1 MIKTKKAIFIIA
13 IFIMLLCSKTILA
26 KDNNNKITF
35 NLNTQKS
42 TFEITN
48 LIEQKQ
54 SLENLNQN
62 KIQPGTSGYFDII
75 INSENYF
82 SNFNYKILF
91 SEEKDKPHNLNFIVD
106 NTPINKLEEINIEGC
121 AEQSTRQLVKRIYW
135 NWEYETKGENNQINE
150 NDEIDTLDSSKT
162 YEFKVTLYI
171 DKQLGSEQIGSLPRT
186 GIETISEFTILGIGI
201 IIFIVFFIFNKK
213 KKKKNVKNINN

>member
-1 MIKTKKAIFIIA
+1 MNETKKAIFIVA
-13 IFIMLLCSKTILA
+13 IFIMLLSSKKILA

-91 SEEKDKPHNLNFIVD
+91 SEEKDKPRNLNFIVD
-106 NTPINKLEEINIEGC
+106 NTPINKLEEINIEGF
-121 AEQSTRQLVKRIYW
+121 AEQKTSQLVKRIYW
-135 NWEYETKGENNQINE
+135 NWEYETKDTNNQVYE

-171 DKQLGSEQIGSLPRT
+171 DKQLGIEKSGSLPRT
-186 GIETISEFTILGIGI
+186 GIETISELGIGI
-201 IIFIVFFIFNKK
+201 IIFIVFFILNKNKK
-213 KKKKNVKNINN
+213 HKKIVRINN

>member
-1 MIKTKKAIFIIA
+1 MNKTKKAIFIIA
-13 IFIMLLCSKTILA
+13 IFIMLLSSKTILA

-75 INSENYF
+75 INSENFF

-91 SEEKDKPHNLNFIVD
+91 SEEKDKPRNLNFIVD
-106 NTPINKLEEINIEGC
+106 NTPINKLEEINIEGF
-121 AEQSTRQLVKRIYW
+121 AEQNTSNLVKRIYW
-135 NWEYETKGENNQINE
+135 NWEYETKGKDNQAYE
-150 NDEIDTLDSSKT
+150 NDEIDTIDSLKT

-171 DKQLGSEQIGSLPRT
+171 DKQLGIEQSGSLPRT
-186 GIETISEFTILGIGI
+186 GIETISEFIILGIGI
-201 IIFIVFFIFNKK
+201 IIFIVFFILNKK
-213 KKKKNVKNINN
+213 KKS